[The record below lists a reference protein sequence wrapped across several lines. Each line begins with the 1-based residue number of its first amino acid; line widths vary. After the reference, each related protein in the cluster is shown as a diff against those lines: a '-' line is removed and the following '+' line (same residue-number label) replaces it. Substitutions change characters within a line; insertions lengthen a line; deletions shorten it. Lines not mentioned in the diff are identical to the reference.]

1 MALTMQSSLEG
12 QVATLALVG
21 ELDGN
26 SAFAVRSAVED
37 LISANPSRLVLAV
50 EHLTFL
56 SSAGLR
62 ILIFAKQRHPALQIY
77 LLKPRDVIVD
87 TLKNTGFY
95 DSVYVV
101 DGNERAIGAA

>member
-1 MALTMQSSLEG
+1 MPLTMHSSLEG
-12 QVATLALVG
+12 QVATLTLDG

-26 SAFAVRSAVED
+26 SAPAVRSAVED
-37 LISANPSRLVLAV
+37 LISANPSRLILAV
-50 EHLTFL
+50 ERLTFL

-95 DSVYVV
+95 DSVYVL
-101 DGNERAIGAA
+101 DGNERALGAA